1 MIQQSGIQPNRSP
14 LRDARARTVMI
25 VDDDDD
31 IREVIHDVL
40 RDEGCTVY
48 QERGG
53 IEALAT
59 LRTVVPD
66 LIIFDLMMP
75 VMNGWTFYAELQQDP
90 VLSQIPVVVLSAA
103 SHLLPDGCVTQLRKP
118 IDLTTLLQLL
128 DTIDA
133 PQSARKLF
141 ARPNQM

>member
-1 MIQQSGIQPNRSP
+1 
-14 LRDARARTVMI
+14 MI

-31 IREVIHDVL
+31 IREVIEDVL

-48 QERGG
+48 QEPGG

-90 VLSQIPVVVLSAA
+90 RLIPVVGGEFPRRT
-103 SHLLPDGCVTQLRKP
+103 H
-118 IDLTTLLQLL
+118 
-128 DTIDA
+128 
-133 PQSARKLF
+133 
-141 ARPNQM
+141 